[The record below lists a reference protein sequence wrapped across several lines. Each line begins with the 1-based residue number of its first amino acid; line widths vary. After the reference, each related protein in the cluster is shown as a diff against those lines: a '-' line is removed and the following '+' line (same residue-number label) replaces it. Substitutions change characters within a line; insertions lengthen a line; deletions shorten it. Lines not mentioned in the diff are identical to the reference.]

1 VKRTGGPRQ
10 SGHEQGTDRDPIQF
24 SPSDRERFWHRATFL
39 AAIQVA
45 DEQMG
50 PGPLSV
56 GRTTERLRTVVDRS
70 DRVRLLSL
78 DLLCPCL
85 SLHFLLFLLFLLHPA
100 DTDRPFWGYPRG
112 APTAQRAQRAQAARG
127 RDLAVGSVVEKEG
140 PSRLVDNLE
149 AFQQLPGPTH
159 QTQSRKGQAGAIKD
173 DRSGRAL
180 VGLGK
185 PIDYG

>member
-1 VKRTGGPRQ
+1 MIAPTE
-10 SGHEQGTDRDPIQF
+10 SDS
-24 SPSDRERFWHRATFL
+24 SPWTSF
-39 AAIQVA
+39 
-45 DEQMG
+45 
-50 PGPLSV
+50 
-56 GRTTERLRTVVDRS
+56 
-70 DRVRLLSL
+70 VRISF
-78 DLLCPCL
+78 
-85 SLHFLLFLLFLLHPA
+85 HFLLFLLHPA
-100 DTDRPFWGYPRG
+100 DTDRPGWGYPRG
-112 APTAQRAQRAQAARG
+112 APTAQRAQAARG

-140 PSRLVDNLE
+140 PSRLVYNLE